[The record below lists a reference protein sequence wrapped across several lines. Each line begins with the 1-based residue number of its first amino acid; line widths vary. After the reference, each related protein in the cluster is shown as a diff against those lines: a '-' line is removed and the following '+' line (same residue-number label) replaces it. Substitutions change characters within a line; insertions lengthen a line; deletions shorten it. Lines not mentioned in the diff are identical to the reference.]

1 MMKHNI
7 ILLAF
12 LACFSTLFAQQS
24 SAVVENVGTKNAMI
38 RVNGDYNYVL
48 LPIEEIAP
56 ESQFR
61 LLCDTKLEQTFNV
74 RLAQDHVDYYMPID
88 LTLYKGHKIVLDII
102 EPVRNTNIGREPQ
115 WKNEV
120 RLTDVFETKNY
131 EKWRPKFHHTPTYA
145 WMNDPNGMFYDDTTG
160 TWHLYFQWGPYGST
174 WNNMTWR
181 HSSSKD
187 LINWTDEGVA
197 IAPNA
202 LGTIFSGSCV
212 VDKNNTAGFGA
223 GAVIA
228 LYTADGMNQRQCL
241 AYSTDGGK
249 TFTNYDGNPILSAA
263 IPDFRDPNMFWN
275 DEINAWNLILAA
287 GQEMRI
293 YSSPNLIDWKE
304 ESRFGLGYGN
314 HKGVWECPDLM
325 KVDVLDAKGNK
336 TGRAKW
342 VLVCNINPGGPFG
355 GSATQ
360 YFVGEFDGHRFV
372 CEDDA
377 FDTKWMDY
385 GKDHYATVS
394 FSNAPDNRKVVMAWM
409 SNWQYADR
417 VPTTQFRSSNSIAR
431 DLFLYETED
440 GTFVGCRPSKEY
452 DNGVLN
458 EYLKGADQTIKVTG
472 SGTWTVSNTKGESV
486 AIVYDAVAMT
496 LSVVRS
502 QTSGKVAFATEFPAV
517 TTAPVYRPLTSIR
530 VISDNASVEV
540 FGNNGEVCLTNLV
553 FPSAPL
559 TKITKA
565 TAKSSK

>member
-1 MMKHNI
+1 MMKNYI
-7 ILLAF
+7 SLFAL

-24 SAVVENVGTKNAMI
+24 SVVVENIGTKNAMI
-38 RVNGDYNYVL
+38 RVNGDHNYLL
-48 LPIEEIAP
+48 LPIEEKAP

-61 LLCDTKLEQTFNV
+61 LLCDAQLMQTFNA
-74 RLAQDHVDYYMPID
+74 RLAQDRVDYYMPVD
-88 LTLYKGHKIVLDII
+88 LTLYKDHKILLDII

-115 WKNEV
+115 WKTEV
-120 RLTDVFETKNY
+120 RFTETFDTKNY
-131 EKWRPKFHHTPTYA
+131 EKWRPAFHHTPSYA
-145 WMNDPNGMFYDDTTG
+145 WMNDPNGMFYDDTTN
-160 TWHLYFQWGPYGST
+160 TWHLYYQWGPYGST

-212 VDKNNTAGFGA
+212 VDKNNTAGFGK

-228 LYTADGMNQRQCL
+228 LYTADGINQRQCL

-249 TFTNYDGNPILSAA
+249 TFTNYAGNPILAA
-263 IPDFRDPNMFWN
+263 GILDFRDPNMFWN
-275 DEINAWNLILAA
+275 EEINAWNLILAA

-293 YSSPNLIDWKE
+293 YTSPNLIDWKE

-314 HKGVWECPDLM
+314 HQGVWECPDLL

-336 TGRAKW
+336 TGRSKW

-372 CEDDA
+372 CDDDA

-394 FSNAPDNRKVVMAWM
+394 FSNAPDNRKVVLAWM

-458 EYLKGADQTIKVTG
+458 QYVKGADQTIKVTG
-472 SGTWTVSNTKGESV
+472 SGSWTVSNTKGESV
-486 AIVYDAVAMT
+486 TISYDAVAMT
-496 LSVVRS
+496 LSVART
-502 QTSGKVAFATEFPAV
+502 QTSGKASFAAEFPAV

-559 TKITKA
+559 TKITKNV
-565 TAKSSK
+565 AKK

>member
-223 GAVIA
+223 GTVIA

-394 FSNAPDNRKVVMAWM
+394 FSNAPDNRKVVLAWM

-458 EYLKGADQTIKVTG
+458 QYVKGADQTIKVTG
-472 SGTWTVSNTKGESV
+472 SGSWSVSNAKGESV
-486 AIVYDAVAMT
+486 TISYDAVAMT
-496 LSVVRS
+496 LSVTRTQS
-502 QTSGKVAFATEFPAV
+502 SGKVSFAAEFPAV
-517 TTAPVYRPLTSIR
+517 TSAPVYRPLTSIR

-553 FPSAPL
+553 FPTAPL
-559 TKITKA
+559 TKITANK
-565 TAKSSK
+565 KK

>member
-1 MMKHNI
+1 MKNYLTILAI
-7 ILLAF
+7 IA
-12 LACFSTLFAQQS
+12 STSSLFAQQS
-24 SAVVENVGTKNAMI
+24 GVTVENAGIKNAMI
-38 RVNGDYNYVL
+38 RVDGDHRFLL
-48 LPIEEIAP
+48 LPVEDAAP
-56 ESQFR
+56 ESNVR
-61 LLCDTKLEQTFNV
+61 VMCDTKLEQTFNV
-74 RLAQDHVDYYMPID
+74 RLAQDRVDYYMPVELD
-88 LTLYKGHKIVLDII
+88 AFKGHKILFDIN
-102 EPVRNTNIGREPQ
+102 EPVRNVGIGREPQ
-115 WKNEV
+115 WKSEV
-120 RLTDVFETKNY
+120 RLSDEFDTKNV
-131 EKWRPKFHHTPTYA
+131 EKWRPAFHHSPSYA
-145 WMNDPNGMFYDDTTG
+145 WMNDPNGMFYDDTNN

-212 VDKNNTAGFGA
+212 VDKNNTAGFGK

-228 LYTADGMNQRQCL
+228 LYTADGLSQRQCL

-249 TFTNYDGNPILSAA
+249 TFTNYAGNPILTAG

-304 ESRFGLGYGN
+304 ESRFGLGFGN
-314 HKGVWECPDLM
+314 HAGVWECPDLM
-325 KVDVLDAKGNK
+325 KIDVLDEKGNK
-336 TGRAKW
+336 TGKQKW
-342 VLVCNINPGGPFG
+342 ILVCNINPGGPFG

-360 YFVGEFDGHRFV
+360 YFVGSFDGHKFV

-377 FDTKWMDY
+377 FETKWMDY

-394 FSNAPDNRKVVMAWM
+394 FSNAPEDRKVVMAWM
-409 SNWQYADR
+409 SNWEYADR
-417 VPTTQFRSSNSIAR
+417 VPTKRFRSTNSIAR
-431 DLFLYETED
+431 DLFLYEVKDQTY
-440 GTFVGCRPSKEY
+440 VGCRPSKEY

-458 EYLKGADQTIKVTG
+458 QYVKGADQTIKVAG
-472 SGTWTVSNTKGESV
+472 SGSWTISNANGENVTIIYDAKGES
-486 AIVYDAVAMT
+486 
-496 LSVVRS
+496 LSVVRGQS
-502 QTSGKVAFATEFPAV
+502 SGKVSFAAQFPTV

-530 VISDNASVEV
+530 VISDNASIEV

-559 TKITKA
+559 TKITANK
-565 TAKSSK
+565 K